1 MLGITIK
8 YKGPGCY
15 RFLDTLENIIYVGST
30 KNMHTRLNQH
40 FSKNGSN
47 VGKEAYM
54 KTARVE
60 IIKTDDYATAL
71 ALEQYLINKYKPK
84 YNKKDKYHNI
94 NSKTVANEDYY
105 AKLENW
111 QLYYEL
117 KKLDKEKID
126 LNKKQDK
133 LVMAVAYIVFFL
145 IIVRFIL

>member
-1 MLGITIK
+1 MLLTR
-8 YKGPGCY
+8 YRGPGCY

-30 KNMHTRLNQH
+30 KNIHTRLNQH

-84 YNKKDKYHNI
+84 YNKKDKAHNI
-94 NSKTVANEDYY
+94 NSKAVVNEDYY

-111 QLYYEL
+111 QLYYVL

-126 LNKKQDK
+126 LTKKQDRA
-133 LVMAVAYIVFFL
+133 LVVVAYSM
-145 IIVRFIL
+145 FILLILKMIF

>member
-1 MLGITIK
+1 MLIAR
-8 YKGPGCY
+8 YRGPGCY

-30 KNMHTRLNQH
+30 KNIHTRLNQH

-84 YNKKDKYHNI
+84 YNKKDKAHNI
-94 NSKTVANEDYY
+94 NSKAVVNEDYY

-111 QLYYEL
+111 QLYYVL

-126 LNKKQDK
+126 LTKKQDRA
-133 LVMAVAYIVFFL
+133 LVVVAYSM
-145 IIVRFIL
+145 FILLILRMIF

>member
-1 MLGITIK
+1 MLIAR
-8 YKGPGCY
+8 YKGAGCY

-30 KNMHTRLNQH
+30 KNIHTRLNQH

-84 YNKKDKYHNI
+84 YNKKDKAHNI
-94 NSKTVANEDYY
+94 NSKAVVNEDYY

-111 QLYYEL
+111 QLYYVL

-126 LNKKQDK
+126 LTKKQDRA
-133 LVMAVAYIVFFL
+133 LVVVAYSM
-145 IIVRFIL
+145 FILLILRMIF